1 MIDFKARLACD
12 IIPADPEVARQ
23 LIAELTSRMRLPDD
37 YVTFLLK
44 VGAFTKLVPFLVYA
58 PGPFTEDYL
67 EIMKIYT
74 SNSRDYRD
82 VKENLEDPI
91 ANGFLQIGYDSG
103 AHPYL
108 MSVQGDDFGSVYFV
122 ESDEFA
128 DENGDSYLPDSP
140 GVGDAVRRHRV
151 STSFTGFLE
160 GLRCNEGYLPD
171 ECQDRSAYGPE
182 VLWANPWGVT
192 SRHPGHEGNQTP

>member
-12 IIPADPEVARQ
+12 IIPADPEVVRQ

-37 YVTFLLK
+37 YVAFLFK
-44 VGAFTKLVPFLVYA
+44 VGALAGAIPFLVYA
-58 PGPFTEDYL
+58 PGPFADDYL

-82 VKENLEDPI
+82 IKENLAAPI

-108 MSVQGDDFGSVYFV
+108 MSVQDEDFGSVYFV

-128 DENGDSYLPDSP
+128 DENGDSYLSDSP
-140 GVGDAVRRHRV
+140 GVGDAVRRH
-151 STSFTGFLE
+151 SCL
-160 GLRCNEGYLPD
+160 
-171 ECQDRSAYGPE
+171 
-182 VLWANPWGVT
+182 
-192 SRHPGHEGNQTP
+192 HELYRLSGGAAVQ

>member
-12 IIPADPEVARQ
+12 ITPPDPALARQ
-23 LIAELTSRMRLPDD
+23 MVAELTSRMRLPDD
-37 YVTFLLK
+37 YAAFLLK

-58 PGPFTEDYL
+58 PGPFTDDYL
-67 EIMKIYT
+67 EIMTIFVA
-74 SNSRDYRD
+74 NARDYRD
-82 VKENLEDPI
+82 IKENLAVPI

-108 MSVQGDDFGSVYFV
+108 MSVQDEDFGSVYCV

-160 GLRCNEGYLPD
+160 RLRCDDVFMPVEAADPSVHGDHMAWASKDGVLP
-171 ECQDRSAYGPE
+171 
-182 VLWANPWGVT
+182 
-192 SRHPGHEGNQTP
+192 RHSGWDVE